1 MDTKHTNK
9 LTYAA
14 ILKKWLSDFTNYVNG
29 DKGTDYEI
37 VEDDIHFRYQVVST
51 SWNDDIFEFNV
62 IFYFQIK
69 PTGKVW
75 LLVNNTDVLV
85 ADDLVEMGIPK
96 SDIVIGFLPES
107 VRPYSGFAVA

>member
-1 MDTKHTNK
+1 MDTNI
-9 LTYAA
+9 LPYAT
-14 ILKKWLSDFTNYVNG
+14 ILKKWLNDFSTYANG
-29 DKGTDYEI
+29 GRATDYEV
-37 VEDDIHFRYQVVST
+37 VEDDTHFRYQVVRT

-62 IFYFQIK
+62 VFYFQIK

-75 LLVNNTDVLV
+75 LLVNNTDILV
-85 ADDLVEMGIPK
+85 ADDLVELGIPK

>member
-1 MDTKHTNK
+1 MDTNV
-9 LTYAA
+9 LPYAT
-14 ILKKWLSDFTNYVNG
+14 ILKKWLNDFTAYING
-29 DKGTDYEI
+29 SNNADYEV
-37 VEDDIHFRYQVVST
+37 VEDDVHFRYQLIST

-62 IFYFQIK
+62 VFYFQIK

-75 LLVNNTDVLV
+75 LLVNNTDILV
-85 ADDLVEMGIPK
+85 ADDLVAVGIPK